1 MPFANDIHFVQ
12 AKPTNTLETRI
23 QTKFTIATDDGIRII
38 KTLSSNLA
46 TEKFSALLDEA
57 ALTEYIQ
64 NNYSDQQLINGMNA
78 LGNQWLVVYKDGEPA
93 GYCRITD
100 KGTKP
105 AELAGKRTARIADFG
120 ILKNFRGDDDV
131 RKSLLDKC
139 INISRNLDA
148 IWIHEYADNPDLSF
162 FESNQFG
169 KINTEGPPFELPLPS
184 VWLIRMNV

>member
-12 AKPTNTLETRI
+12 GKPTHPLESKI
-23 QTKFTIATDDGIRII
+23 QTKFTIATDDGVRII
-38 KTLSSNLA
+38 KALSSNLA
-46 TEKFSALLDEA
+46 TEKFSMLLDEA
-57 ALTEYIQ
+57 ALAEYIQ
-64 NNYSDQQLINGMNA
+64 NNYSDRQLIDGMNA
-78 LGNQWLVVYKDGEPA
+78 LGNQWLVVYKDDEPA

-120 ILKNFRGDDDV
+120 ILKKFRDDEAV

-139 INISRNLDA
+139 INISRNIDA
-148 IWIHEYADNPDLSF
+148 IWIHEYASNPDLSF
-162 FESNQFG
+162 FESNQFE
-169 KINTEGPPFELPLPS
+169 KTNAEGQPFELPLPS